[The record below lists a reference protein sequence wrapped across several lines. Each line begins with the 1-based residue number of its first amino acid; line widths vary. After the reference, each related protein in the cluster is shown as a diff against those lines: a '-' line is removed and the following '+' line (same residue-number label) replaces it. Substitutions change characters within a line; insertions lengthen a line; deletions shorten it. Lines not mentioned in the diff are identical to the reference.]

1 MESEEKDKGTNN
13 QSAERNTV
21 PVYELVLVSVWVSP

>member
-13 QSAERNTV
+13 QSAEGNT
-21 PVYELVLVSVWVSP
+21 VYELVLVSVWVSP